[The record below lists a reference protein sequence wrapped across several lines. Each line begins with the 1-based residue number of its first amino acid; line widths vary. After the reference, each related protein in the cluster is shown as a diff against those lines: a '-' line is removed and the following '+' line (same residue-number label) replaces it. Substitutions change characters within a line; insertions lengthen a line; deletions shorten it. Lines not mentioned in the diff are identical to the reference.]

1 VFFFC
6 FVFVQCLLTHVLL
19 LADEDFAP
27 ESESDVPEDYDSEAE
42 DSVDE
47 NVSE

>member
-1 VFFFC
+1 MFLFFIFA
-6 FVFVQCLLTHVLL
+6 QYLLTHVLL

-42 DSVDE
+42 DSADE